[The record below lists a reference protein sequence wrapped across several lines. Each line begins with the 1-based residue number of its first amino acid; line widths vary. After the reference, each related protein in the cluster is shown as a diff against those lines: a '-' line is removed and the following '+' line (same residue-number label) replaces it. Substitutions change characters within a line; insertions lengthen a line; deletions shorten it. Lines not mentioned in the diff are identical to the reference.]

1 MLADTLYK
9 PRPRRTRR
17 FRLPRLLHA
26 LISLFLVWSAIE
38 TYSLSNHFDR
48 IDRAAEYQD
57 HAMPLSARIFIA
69 SIHWNDEE
77 VLRSHWNNAVLD
89 LVRALGP
96 DRVFLSIYESGS
108 YDNTKGAIRELDAD
122 LEDLG
127 VPRKV
132 VLSDVT
138 HEDDIQVPDM
148 EKGEGWIDTDEGE
161 RELRRIPYLARLRN
175 QSLQPLEE
183 LARDGVVFDS
193 VLFLNDVVFTPGD
206 VLELLDTNGGDYAAA
221 CSLDF
226 SSPPSYYDT
235 FALRDSHGNGH
246 VTHSWPYFRS
256 STSRRAMKVLAPV
269 PVSSCLICSSIPTI
283 FLHLTPHP
291 DNYRS

>member
-1 MLADTLYK
+1 MIADTLYK

-26 LISLFLVWSAIE
+26 LISVFLVWSAIE
-38 TYSLSNHFDR
+38 TYSLSNHFAR

-57 HAMPLSARIFIA
+57 HTMASSARIFIA

-122 LEDLG
+122 LEDLD

-138 HEDDIQVPDM
+138 HEDDIQAPDA

-183 LARDGVVFDS
+183 LARVGVVFDS
-193 VLFLNDVVFTPGD
+193 VLFLNDVVFT
-206 VLELLDTNGGDYAAA
+206 
-221 CSLDF
+221 
-226 SSPPSYYDT
+226 
-235 FALRDSHGNGH
+235 
-246 VTHSWPYFRS
+246 
-256 STSRRAMKVLAPV
+256 
-269 PVSSCLICSSIPTI
+269 VSSLSLVIASERTGLRMLMSARGCAGITRHQWRRLCSGLFVGFLKPAVILRHLCSS
-283 FLHLTPHP
+283 
-291 DNYRS
+291 

>member
-1 MLADTLYK
+1 MIVDTLYK

-17 FRLPRLLHA
+17 PRLPRLLHG
-26 LISLFLVWSAIE
+26 LISLFLIWSVIE
-38 TYSLSNHFDR
+38 TYSLSNHFAR
-48 IDRAAEYQD
+48 IDSTTQYQDRSQD
-57 HAMPLSARIFIA
+57 HAIPPSARIFIA

-77 VLRSHWNNAVLD
+77 VLRSHWNNAILD
-89 LVRALGP
+89 LVKVLGS

-138 HEDDIQVPDM
+138 HEDDMQVPDR

-175 QSLQPLEE
+175 QSLQPLQE

-193 VLFLNDVVFTPGD
+193 VLFLNDVVFT
-206 VLELLDTNGGDYAAA
+206 VRLHS
-221 CSLDF
+221 CSLLF
-226 SSPPSYYDT
+226 IARLRMPMSAWGCAGIT
-235 FALRDSHGNGH
+235 RHQWRRLCRGMFAGFLKPAVILRH
-246 VTHSWPYFRS
+246 
-256 STSRRAMKVLAPV
+256 L
-269 PVSSCLICSSIPTI
+269 CSS
-283 FLHLTPHP
+283 
-291 DNYRS
+291 

>member
-1 MLADTLYK
+1 MIVDTLYK

-17 FRLPRLLHA
+17 FRLPRLLYA
-26 LISLFLVWSAIE
+26 LIPLFLVWSVIE
-38 TYSLSNHFDR
+38 TYSLSNHFAR
-48 IDRAAEYQD
+48 IDSTTQYQGRSQD
-57 HAMPLSARIFIA
+57 HTIPLSARIFVA

-77 VLRSHWNNAVLD
+77 VLRSHWNNAILD

-108 YDNTKGAIRELDAD
+108 YDNTKGAIRDLDAA

-138 HEDDIQVPDM
+138 HEDDIQVPDRG
-148 EKGEGWIDTDEGE
+148 KGEGWIDTDEGE

-183 LARDGVVFDS
+183 LTRDGVVFDS
-193 VLFLNDVVFTPGD
+193 VLFLNDVVFT
-206 VLELLDTNGGDYAAA
+206 VRLHS
-221 CSLDF
+221 CSLF
-226 SSPPSYYDT
+226 VI
-235 FALRDSHGNGH
+235 ARLRMSMSARGCAGITRHQ
-246 VTHSWPYFRS
+246 WR
-256 STSRRAMKVLAPV
+256 
-269 PVSSCLICSSIPTI
+269 
-283 FLHLTPHP
+283 
-291 DNYRS
+291 

>member
-175 QSLQPLEE
+175 QSLQPL
-183 LARDGVVFDS
+183 
-193 VLFLNDVVFTPGD
+193 
-206 VLELLDTNGGDYAAA
+206 
-221 CSLDF
+221 
-226 SSPPSYYDT
+226 
-235 FALRDSHGNGH
+235 
-246 VTHSWPYFRS
+246 
-256 STSRRAMKVLAPV
+256 KAPQ
-269 PVSSCLICSSIPTI
+269 
-283 FLHLTPHP
+283 H
-291 DNYRS
+291 

>member
-1 MLADTLYK
+1 MIVDTLYK

-17 FRLPRLLHA
+17 FRLPRLLHV
-26 LISLFLVWSAIE
+26 LIPLFLVWSVIE
-38 TYSLSNHFDR
+38 TYFLSNHFAR
-48 IDRAAEYQD
+48 IDSTAQYQDRSQD
-57 HAMPLSARIFIA
+57 HAIPLSARIFIA

-77 VLRSHWNNAVLD
+77 VLRSHWNNAILN

-108 YDNTKGAIRELDAD
+108 YDNTKHAIRELDAD

-138 HEDDIQVPDM
+138 HEDDIQVPDT
-148 EKGEGWIDTDEGE
+148 EKGEGWIDNDEGE

-193 VLFLNDVVFTPGD
+193 VLFLNDVVFT
-206 VLELLDTNGGDYAAA
+206 VRLYS
-221 CSLDF
+221 CSLF
-226 SSPPSYYDT
+226 VI
-235 FALRDSHGNGH
+235 ARLRLS
-246 VTHSWPYFRS
+246 
-256 STSRRAMKVLAPV
+256 MLARG
-269 PVSSCLICSSIPTI
+269 CAGITR
-283 FLHLTPHP
+283 HQW
-291 DNYRS
+291 R

>member
-1 MLADTLYK
+1 MIADTLYK

-26 LISLFLVWSAIE
+26 LISVFLVWSAIE
-38 TYSLSNHFDR
+38 TYSLSNHFAR
-48 IDRAAEYQD
+48 IDSTAEIQD
-57 HAMPLSARIFIA
+57 HAVPPSARIFIA

-122 LEDLG
+122 LEDLD

-138 HEDDIQVPDM
+138 HEDDIQAPDA

-183 LARDGVVFDS
+183 LARVGVVFDS
-193 VLFLNDVVFTPGD
+193 VLFLNDVVFT
-206 VLELLDTNGGDYAAA
+206 
-221 CSLDF
+221 
-226 SSPPSYYDT
+226 
-235 FALRDSHGNGH
+235 
-246 VTHSWPYFRS
+246 
-256 STSRRAMKVLAPV
+256 
-269 PVSSCLICSSIPTI
+269 VSSLSLVIASERTGLRMLMSARGCAGITRHQWRRLCSGLFVGFLKPAVILRHLCSS
-283 FLHLTPHP
+283 
-291 DNYRS
+291 